1 MPKAKSVNT
10 FPCRKMDMVEILKR
24 NYAMSVKQL
33 MRSMKMSE
41 RSVRRYLAELID
53 DRVVFMKYTMRR
65 RGSLKPINYYS
76 MRRK

>member
-10 FPCRKMDMVEILKR
+10 FPCRKLDMLEILKR
-24 NYAMSVKQL
+24 NYSMSVKQL

-53 DRVVFMKYTMRR
+53 DRTVRKKYTMKK
-65 RGSLKPINYYS
+65 RGDTKPTNYYS